1 MTFTMP
7 DTAMEIRFCDLCHE
21 SIPDADFETGRAVA
35 IDGRTMCVACGLRRS
50 LSLTGPR
57 AWLTLLLA
65 LYAAG
70 VATWLLTRDRG
81 PTGVSASV
89 AAAIKSQA
97 DQTLADATRRQAQ
110 SAEAVQKLLESA
122 DARTTAASEAIHQQI
137 SGLVAK
143 VEQDRAETAVRLN
156 ALEAKVLALD
166 AQVAEVHGWLKELK
180 DRAEREV
187 TQPVEPPPTPEPPP
201 EPTPEPPPTPPSPT
215 GPREQAPAPQVDPAQ
230 LQHWIDLLQDPD
242 AGIAF
247 TATISLARLKDLR
260 AVPALVRA
268 LETYKDFYVRLGA
281 ADALKELRACDAV
294 PNLIDALDDKDDLVR
309 SSANLALQGITQH
322 EEPFAPTLGKPELRK
337 VQKNWRDWWKENET
351 RVRASL
357 GQDKPK

>member
-1 MTFTMP
+1 MTLTLHE
-7 DTAMEIRFCDLCHE
+7 TAMEIRFCDLCHE

-89 AAAIKSQA
+89 AAAIKAQA
-97 DQTLADATRRQAQ
+97 DQTLADATQ
-110 SAEAVQKLLESA
+110 SQGEAAGNVQKLLESA
-122 DARTTAASEAIHQQI
+122 DARTNQASEAITQQI
-137 SGLVAK
+137 RALVTK
-143 VEQDRAETAVRLN
+143 VDQDREETSARLSD
-156 ALEAKVLALD
+156 LEARMRALD
-166 AQVAEVHGWLKELK
+166 AQVSEVHGWLKELK

-187 TQPVEPPPTPEPPP
+187 TQPVEPPPTPEPPA
-201 EPTPEPPPTPPSPT
+201 EPIPGPPPTTPAPT
-215 GPREQAPAPQVDPAQ
+215 NPREPAPTPQVDPAQ

-260 AVPALVRA
+260 AVPALIRA

-281 ADALKELRACDAV
+281 ADALRELRACDAV

-337 VQKNWRDWWKENET
+337 VQKNWRDWWKENES
-351 RVRASL
+351 RVRVSL
-357 GQDKPK
+357 NQEKPR

>member
-1 MTFTMP
+1 MPMTLTLP

-50 LSLTGPR
+50 LSLAGPR

-70 VATWLLTRDRG
+70 VTTWLLARG
-81 PTGVSASV
+81 SGPAGVSAPV
-89 AAAIKSQA
+89 AAAIREQA
-97 DQTLADATRRQAQ
+97 DQTLADATRG
-110 SAEAVQKLLESA
+110 SAETTQAIQGMLDRAE
-122 DARTTAASEAIHQQI
+122 ARTNLASEANNEQVRA
-137 SGLVAK
+137 LAAK
-143 VEQDRAETAVRLN
+143 VEQDREDIGARLRDLEVR
-156 ALEAKVLALD
+156 VRTLD
-166 AQVAEVHGWLKELK
+166 AQVGEVHAWLRELK
-180 DRAEREV
+180 QRAEREV
-187 TQPVEPPPTPEPPP
+187 TQPVEPPPAPEPV
-201 EPTPEPPPTPPSPT
+201 PEPPPTPPPAT
-215 GPREQAPAPQVDPAQ
+215 PIAPAPPAQPQADPAE
-230 LQHWIDLLQDPD
+230 LQHWIDLLRDSN

-247 TATISLARLKDLR
+247 SATISLARLKDLR
-260 AVPALVRA
+260 AVPALVSA

-281 ADALKELRACDAV
+281 ADALRELKACDAV
-294 PNLIDALDDKDDLVR
+294 PNLIEALDDKDDLVR

-337 VQKNWRDWWKENET
+337 VQAAWRRWWKENET

-357 GQDKPK
+357 QQEKPA